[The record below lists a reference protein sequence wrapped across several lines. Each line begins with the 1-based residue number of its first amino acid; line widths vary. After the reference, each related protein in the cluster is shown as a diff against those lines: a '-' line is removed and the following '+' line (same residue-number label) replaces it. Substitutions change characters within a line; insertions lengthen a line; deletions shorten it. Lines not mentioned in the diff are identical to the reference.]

1 MAGSGART
9 LMGATPL
16 LLLALSHVALAA
28 SPELQR
34 GGRVPGG
41 LQVAHNSSGGGASGG
56 DGGGG
61 GGGGA
66 RRSLRQAGTQL
77 QQAQAATA
85 AAAGTNA
92 GAASSGSGSPRCQP
106 RPTKQLFAARAAAGN
121 GTVLLAVM
129 NAAQWDFG
137 MNWLHHVKAL
147 KMNWYV
153 IAAADAASSQ
163 RLAAA
168 GEPCFEWVDDEAPK
182 LGE

>member
-1 MAGSGART
+1 
-9 LMGATPL
+9 

-28 SPELQR
+28 SPELQK
-34 GGRVPGG
+34 GGRVPAS
-41 LQVAHNSSGGGASGG
+41 LHSSHNSSGGGDRGG
-56 DGGGG
+56 DS

-66 RRSLRQAGTQL
+66 RHSLRQAGTQL
-77 QQAQAATA
+77 QQAQAASA
-85 AAAGTNA
+85 AAAGSHA

-106 RPTKQLFAARAAAGN
+106 RPTKELFAARAAAGN
-121 GTVLLAVM
+121 ATVLLAVM

-147 KMNWYV
+147 TLDWYV

-168 GEPCFEWVDDEAPK
+168 GEPCFEWVDEEAPK

>member
-9 LMGATPL
+9 QLRTAPL
-16 LLLALSHVALAA
+16 LLLALSHVALTA
-28 SPELQR
+28 SADAQR
-34 GGRVPGG
+34 GGLIPGASS
-41 LQVAHNSSGGGASGG
+41 LQGDRSSGGAIGSAAG
-56 DGGGG
+56 DA
-61 GGGGA
+61 GGA

-85 AAAGTNA
+85 AAAGTTA
-92 GAASSGSGSPRCQP
+92 GAASNGSGSPRCQP

-147 KMNWYV
+147 KMNWHV